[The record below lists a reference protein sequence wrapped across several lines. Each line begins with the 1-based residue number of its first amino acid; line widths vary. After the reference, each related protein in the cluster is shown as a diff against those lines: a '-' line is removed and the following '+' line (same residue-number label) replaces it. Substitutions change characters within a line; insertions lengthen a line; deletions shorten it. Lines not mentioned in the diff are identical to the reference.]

1 MFKPDDNQF
10 EQSHFNSILTLSK
23 ENLEKYEAEE
33 KALSDELYTLLE
45 TYGAKDVEA
54 LSMIDN
60 IQVLYERA
68 QHEAVKARKARNKPF
83 FGRIDFIDLKS
94 NSEDTLYIGKTGIAR
109 DITHLEVIDWR
120 APVAN
125 AYYESHLGELTY
137 TVANEGSFD
146 IDLKKKRTYEIK
158 DDELTAYF
166 DAEVV
171 ANDELLN
178 KYLSQNK
185 KAVLGEIIAT
195 IQKEQN
201 DIIRQSPYKSMIVQ
215 GAAGSGKTTVAMH
228 RISYILY
235 NYEKDFKPADF
246 YIIGSNRILLN
257 YITSV
262 LPDLDVNGVRQ
273 MTMEELFVR
282 LLYEDWDCDR
292 QHIAPL
298 TLPSA
303 TFPDSLKRGT
313 LKWFQELEIFCISL
327 ERSMINTRDV
337 ILKSNENVLLE
348 HDVCV
353 TLLTSES
360 TLAFLDENPGLSIQ
374 SKINLLNKRV
384 LARLENEITGKGIQ
398 YSPEEK
404 KALIRFYRQYFGP
417 KKWKL
422 SIYDIYSDFLKNQG
436 KRYNTVFPFDPQNPD
451 LYDLAALAYIYK
463 RTKEDDPIVEA
474 HHVVID
480 EAQDFGMM
488 AYMALHY
495 CMRGCTYTIMGD
507 VAQNIH
513 YEHGLNDWNELTENF
528 LTGEFDTFN
537 LLRKSYRNTVEISH
551 FATDILRHGSFSVY
565 PVEPVIRHGNEVS
578 ISKCADSDEL
588 LQSIAG
594 KIEEWKKS
602 GFETIAV
609 ICPDAASSKS
619 TAMKLSEYTQVN
631 DFDAMEFDTGTMVLP
646 ITYTKGLEFDCCILM
661 NPDDKAYPPCDANVK
676 LLYVAATRALH
687 ELALYHTGT
696 LTPIISG
703 PVPDD
708 VKNIVLEAA
717 NIRTG
722 RRCRPAP
729 VVSADSVATTT
740 SVTSAA
746 SVTAPVPAHPTV
758 PETSTDAGNSTTF
771 AAPGNT
777 VASAVSGTP
786 PASTVPG
793 TPPASAVPGNTV
805 ASAVYGT
812 PPASAAPANVTA
824 TQNRSRTDNY
834 SAARSSA
841 PAVRQC
847 APAAR
852 PAIVDSSNRIM
863 CQSEFSFGS
872 MPKTDALRQNPK
884 PMSTYT
890 FRNVRRTGNSLILDS
905 INAVIELTPYAAT
918 MIRVSYHKA
927 GETIP
932 PAQCIAARDTYDKWN
947 YKDTP
952 DTALLATSALYL
964 HIDKKTGLMT
974 FCDKEKNIIL
984 KEAQPGR
991 VLEPAAGRS
1000 LCFFDFD
1007 LSHKLYAYGESNRA
1021 HLPLNRV
1028 ARYISFGNSRLKA
1041 PCVISE
1047 KGYGIVIAHDST
1059 VLFNSIPTYG
1069 SFISL
1074 TDAQYFDYFFFTGTS
1089 EEDFIKK
1096 YNWIRSK
1103 NIE

>member
-10 EQSHFNSILTLSK
+10 EQAHFKSVLTLSQ

-54 LSMIDN
+54 LSMINN

-68 QHEAVKARKARNKPF
+68 QHEAVRARKARNKPF

-94 NSEDTLYIGKTGIAR
+94 NGEDTLYIGKTGIAR

-125 AYYESHLGELTY
+125 AYYESHLGKVTY

-262 LPDLDVNGVRQ
+262 LPDLDVDGVRQ

-282 LLYEDWDCDR
+282 LLYEDWNPDR

-303 TFPDSLKRGT
+303 AYPASLKRGT
-313 LKWFQELEIFCISL
+313 LRWFDELEAFCLAL
-327 ERSMINTRDV
+327 ERSMIDTRDV

-360 TLAFLDENPGLSIQ
+360 TIAFLDENPGLSIQ

-404 KALIRFYRQYFGP
+404 KALIRFYRQYFGS

-422 SIYDIYSDFLKNQG
+422 SIYDIYADFLKNQE
-436 KRYNTVFPFDPQNPD
+436 KLYKTVFPFDPENPD

-488 AYMALHY
+488 AYMSLRY

-513 YEHGLNDWNELTENF
+513 YDHGLNDWNELTGNF

-537 LLRKSYRNTVEISH
+537 LLRKSYRNTIEISH
-551 FATDILRHGSFSVY
+551 FATDILRHGSFSIY

-578 ISKCADSDEL
+578 VRKCDDYDALIRTTAE
-588 LQSIAG
+588 
-594 KIEEWKKS
+594 KINEWKNE
-602 GFETIAV
+602 GYETIAV
-609 ICPDAASSKS
+609 ICPDTATSKS
-619 TAMKLSEYTQVN
+619 TAMRLSEYTEIN
-631 DFDAMEFDTGTMVLP
+631 DSDTMEFDTGTMVLP

-661 NPDDKAYPPCDANVK
+661 NPDSNAYPPCDANVK

-687 ELALYHTGT
+687 ELALYYTGT
-696 LTPIISG
+696 LTPIIAEPVADDVQNTVFETDNSRAG
-703 PVPDD
+703 RVRRPVPVCGNTKTAQVCTDRNSTVANAP
-708 VKNIVLEAA
+708 VKNTRAK
-717 NIRTG
+717 
-722 RRCRPAP
+722 P
-729 VVSADSVATTT
+729 
-740 SVTSAA
+740 
-746 SVTAPVPAHPTV
+746 PT
-758 PETSTDAGNSTTF
+758 
-771 AAPGNT
+771 
-777 VASAVSGTP
+777 
-786 PASTVPG
+786 
-793 TPPASAVPGNTV
+793 
-805 ASAVYGT
+805 
-812 PPASAAPANVTA
+812 
-824 TQNRSRTDNY
+824 
-834 SAARSSA
+834 
-841 PAVRQC
+841 
-847 APAAR
+847 PAAR
-852 PAIVDSSNRIM
+852 PAIVDSSNKIM
-863 CQSEFSFGS
+863 CRSELAFGS
-872 MPKTDALRQNPK
+872 MPKMDDLKQSPK
-884 PMSTYT
+884 RMSTYS
-890 FRNVRRTGNSLILDS
+890 FRDVRRDGNTLVLDS
-905 INAVIELTPYAAT
+905 INATLKITPYAAT
-918 MIRVSYHKA
+918 MIRVSYHKT
-927 GETIP
+927 GESIP
-932 PAQCIAARDTYDKWN
+932 KAECIEIRNTYDKWN

-964 HIDKKTGLMT
+964 RVDKKTGLIS

-991 VLEPAAGRS
+991 VLEPAQNRS

-1007 LSHKLYAYGESNRA
+1007 LSHKLYAFGESNRS

-1028 ARYISFGNSRLKA
+1028 ARYISFGNGRLKA
-1041 PCVISE
+1041 PCVISD
-1047 KGYGIVIAHDST
+1047 KGYGIVISHDST

-1074 TDAQYFDYFFFTGTS
+1074 SDAQYFDYYFFTGTS

-1103 NIE
+1103 NKE

>member
-10 EQSHFNSILTLSK
+10 EQAHFKSVLTLSQ

-33 KALSDELYTLLE
+33 KARSDELYTLLE

-54 LSMIDN
+54 LSMINN

-68 QHEAVKARKARNKPF
+68 QHEAVRARKARNKPF

-94 NSEDTLYIGKTGIAR
+94 NGEDTLYIGKTGIAR

-125 AYYESHLGELTY
+125 AYYESHLGKVTY
-137 TVANEGSFD
+137 TVANEGSFE

-158 DDELTAYF
+158 DDKLTAYF

-262 LPDLDVNGVRQ
+262 LPDLDVDGVRQ

-282 LLYEDWDCDR
+282 LLYEDWNPDR

-303 TFPDSLKRGT
+303 AYPASLKRGT
-313 LKWFQELEIFCISL
+313 LRWFDELEAFCLAL
-327 ERSMINTRDV
+327 ERSMIDTRDV

-360 TLAFLDENPGLSIQ
+360 TIAFLDENPGLSIQ

-384 LARLENEITGKGIQ
+384 LARLENEITGKGIP

-404 KALIRFYRQYFGP
+404 KALIRFYRQYFGL

-422 SIYDIYSDFLKNQG
+422 SIYDIYADFLKNQE
-436 KRYNTVFPFDPQNPD
+436 KLYKTVFPFDPENPD

-488 AYMALHY
+488 AYMSLRY

-513 YEHGLNDWNELTENF
+513 YEHGLNDWNELTGNF

-537 LLRKSYRNTVEISH
+537 LLRKSYRNTIEISH
-551 FATDILRHGSFSVY
+551 FATDILRHGTFSVY

-578 ISKCADSDEL
+578 VRKCDDYDALIRTTAE
-588 LQSIAG
+588 
-594 KIEEWKKS
+594 KINEWKNE
-602 GFETIAV
+602 GYETIAV
-609 ICPDAASSKS
+609 ICPDSDSSKS
-619 TAMKLSEYTQVN
+619 TAKLLSEYTEVN
-631 DFDAMEFDTGTMVLP
+631 DFDTMEFDTGTMVLP

-661 NPDDKAYPPCDANVK
+661 NPDDNAYPLCDAKVK

-687 ELALYHTGT
+687 ELAVYYTGT
-696 LTPIISG
+696 LTPIIAE
-703 PVPDD
+703 PVADD
-708 VKNIVLEAA
+708 VKNTIFEAD
-717 NIRTG
+717 NSREG
-722 RRCRPAP
+722 RVHRPVPVSSNTNAAQVYTDRSPTVTNAP
-729 VVSADSVATTT
+729 VKNTLAKP
-740 SVTSAA
+740 
-746 SVTAPVPAHPTV
+746 PVP
-758 PETSTDAGNSTTF
+758 TT
-771 AAPGNT
+771 
-777 VASAVSGTP
+777 
-786 PASTVPG
+786 
-793 TPPASAVPGNTV
+793 
-805 ASAVYGT
+805 
-812 PPASAAPANVTA
+812 
-824 TQNRSRTDNY
+824 
-834 SAARSSA
+834 
-841 PAVRQC
+841 
-847 APAAR
+847 R
-852 PAIVDSSNRIM
+852 PAIVDYSNKIM
-863 CQSEFSFGS
+863 CRSELSFGS
-872 MPKTDALRQNPK
+872 MPKMDVLKQSPK
-884 PMSTYT
+884 RMATYS
-890 FRNVRRTGNSLILDS
+890 FRDVRRDGNTLVLDS
-905 INAVIELTPYAAT
+905 INAVLEITPYAAT

-927 GETIP
+927 GEVIP
-932 PAQCIAARDTYDKWN
+932 KAECIEARNTYDKWN
-947 YKDTP
+947 YKDTT

-964 HIDKKTGLMT
+964 RVDKKTGLIS

-991 VLEPAAGRS
+991 VLEPAQNRS

-1007 LSHKLYAYGESNRA
+1007 LSHKLYAFGESNHA

-1028 ARYISFGNSRLKA
+1028 ARYISFGNGRLKA
-1041 PCVISE
+1041 PCVISD
-1047 KGYGIVIAHDST
+1047 KGYGIVISHDST

-1074 TDAQYFDYFFFTGTS
+1074 SDAQYFDYYFFTGTS

-1103 NIE
+1103 NKE

>member
-1 MFKPDDNQF
+1 MFKPDDKQF

-94 NSEDTLYIGKTGIAR
+94 SSEDTLYIGKTGIAR

-551 FATDILRHGSFSVY
+551 FATDILRHGSFFVY

-578 ISKCADSDEL
+578 ITKCADSDEL

-696 LTPIISG
+696 LTPIISE

-708 VKNIVLEAA
+708 VKNVILEAE
-717 NIRTG
+717 NIRVKKI
-722 RRCRPAP
+722 RRPVP
-729 VVSADSVATTT
+729 VVCADTITTT
-740 SVTSAA
+740 TPVTSAA
-746 SVTAPVPAHPTV
+746 SVNEALPVNSTV
-758 PETSTDAGNSTTF
+758 PETSSAAGNSIT
-771 AAPGNT
+771 
-777 VASAVSGTP
+777 
-786 PASTVPG
+786 
-793 TPPASAVPGNTV
+793 
-805 ASAVYGT
+805 
-812 PPASAAPANVTA
+812 
-824 TQNRSRTDNY
+824 
-834 SAARSSA
+834 
-841 PAVRQC
+841 
-847 APAAR
+847 PAAR

-872 MPKTDALRQNPK
+872 MPKLDALKQNPK
-884 PMSTYT
+884 PMSTFS

-964 HIDKKTGLMT
+964 RIDKKTGLMT

-991 VLEPAAGRS
+991 VLEPAADRS

>member
-10 EQSHFNSILTLSK
+10 EQSHFNSILSLSK

-282 LLYEDWDCDR
+282 LLYEDWNPDR

-298 TLPSA
+298 TLPQA
-303 TFPDSLKRGT
+303 LYPDSLKRGT
-313 LKWFQELEIFCISL
+313 LKWFQELEIFCLSL

-436 KRYNTVFPFDPQNPD
+436 KRYNTVFPFDPENPD

-488 AYMALHY
+488 AYMSLHY

-609 ICPDAASSKS
+609 ICPDTASSKS

-631 DFDAMEFDTGTMVLP
+631 DFDAMEFDTGTMVMP

-687 ELALYHTGT
+687 ELAVYHTGT
-696 LTPIISG
+696 LTPIISE

-708 VKNIVLEAA
+708 VQNVILEAE
-717 NIRTG
+717 NIRAKRK
-722 RRCRPAP
+722 RRPVP
-729 VVSADSVATTT
+729 VVCADARTTT
-740 SVTSAA
+740 TPVTSAA
-746 SVTAPVPAHPTV
+746 SVTEALPVNSTV
-758 PETSTDAGNSTTF
+758 PGNSSDAGNSTTPATPVNTMAPAVPVTLP
-771 AAPGNT
+771 AAAASGNT
-777 VASAVSGTP
+777 VSSAAPITL
-786 PASTVPG
+786 
-793 TPPASAVPGNTV
+793 
-805 ASAVYGT
+805 
-812 PPASAAPANVTA
+812 PASAAPGNITA
-824 TQNRSRTDNY
+824 TQNRSRTGNY
-834 SAARSSA
+834 SAAKSSA
-841 PAVRQC
+841 PAGK
-847 APAAR
+847 PT
-852 PAIVDSSNRIM
+852 IIDSSNRIM

-872 MPKTDALRQNPK
+872 MPKLDALKQNPK
-884 PMSTYT
+884 PMSTYS

-932 PAQCIAARDTYDKWN
+932 TAQCIAARDTYDKWN

-964 HIDKKTGLMT
+964 RIDKKTGLIT

-984 KEAQPGR
+984 KEVQPGR
-991 VLEPAAGRS
+991 VLEPAVDRS

-1047 KGYGIVIAHDST
+1047 KGYGLVIGHDST

-1074 TDAQYFDYFFFTGTS
+1074 ADAQYFDYFFFTGTS

-1103 NIE
+1103 NLE

>member
-1 MFKPDDNQF
+1 MFKPDDKQF

-94 NSEDTLYIGKTGIAR
+94 SSEDTLYIGKTGIAR

-171 ANDELLN
+171 ATDELLN

-282 LLYEDWDCDR
+282 LLYEDWDSDS

-298 TLPSA
+298 TLPSPSY
-303 TFPDSLKRGT
+303 PDSLKRGT
-313 LKWFQELEIFCISL
+313 LNWFQELEIFCLSL
-327 ERSMINTRDV
+327 EHSMINTRDV

-360 TLAFLDENPGLSIQ
+360 TLAFLDENPGMSIQ
-374 SKINLLNKRV
+374 SKINLLNKRI

-436 KRYNTVFPFDPQNPD
+436 KRYNTVFPFDPENPD

-578 ISKCADSDEL
+578 IIKCTDSDEL
-588 LQSIAG
+588 LQSIACR
-594 KIEEWKKS
+594 IEEWKKS

-609 ICPDAASSKS
+609 ICSDIASSKS

-646 ITYTKGLEFDCCILM
+646 ITYTKGLEFDSCILM
-661 NPDDKAYPPCDANVK
+661 NPDDRAYPPCDANVK

-687 ELALYHTGT
+687 ELAVYHTGT
-696 LTPIISG
+696 LTPIISE

-708 VKNIVLEAA
+708 VQNVILEGENIGAK
-717 NIRTG
+717 RKP
-722 RRCRPAP
+722 RPVPA
-729 VVSADSVATTT
+729 VCSDTINTTT
-740 SVTSAA
+740 SANGAA
-746 SVTAPVPAHPTV
+746 STDEVLHAAVAIPENISGTGSSISPAV
-758 PETSTDAGNSTTF
+758 S
-771 AAPGNT
+771 GNT
-777 VASAVSGTP
+777 AASGNNVASALP
-786 PASTVPG
+786 
-793 TPPASAVPGNTV
+793 V
-805 ASAVYGT
+805 AS
-812 PPASAAPANVTA
+812 PASAASGNAVSSAAPITLPTYTAQANITA
-824 TQNRSRTDNY
+824 AQNISRTDNY
-834 SAARSSA
+834 SAARASA
-841 PAVRQC
+841 PAVKQC

-852 PAIVDSSNRIM
+852 PAIVDSSNKIM

-872 MPKTDALRQNPK
+872 MPKTDDLRQNLK
-884 PMSTYT
+884 PMSTYS
-890 FRNVRRTGNSLILDS
+890 FRNVRRTGNSLILES

-927 GETIP
+927 DETIP

-947 YKDTP
+947 YKDIP

-964 HIDKKTGLMT
+964 RIDKKTGLIT
-974 FCDKEKNIIL
+974 FCDKEKNTLLSETKPGHII
-984 KEAQPGR
+984 
-991 VLEPAAGRS
+991 EPAANRS

-1047 KGYGIVIAHDST
+1047 KGYGIVIAHDAT

-1103 NIE
+1103 NLQ